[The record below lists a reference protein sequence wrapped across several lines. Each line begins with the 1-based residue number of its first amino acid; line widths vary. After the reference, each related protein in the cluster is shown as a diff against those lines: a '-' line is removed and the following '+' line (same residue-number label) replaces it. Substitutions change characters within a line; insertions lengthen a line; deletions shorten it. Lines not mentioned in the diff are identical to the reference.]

1 MPQHAE
7 FDRLA
12 VGGFQKLAQLLCFAD
27 PLIVELDD
35 DIVDFEACLRPA
47 ALFRRGRD
55 HEAARFIEAKLSA
68 KQEVP
73 KQVVKDTKAKGLFT
87 GKLVGSKL
95 TWKLTFSGLT
105 GKATAAHIHMGAMGK
120 AGNVVV
126 PLCAPCK
133 SGAHGKATL
142 SAAVKKALAHHK
154 LYVNVHT
161 AKNPNGETRGQL
173 AKM

>member
-1 MPQHAE
+1 VKKLIAGLTIAVAVS
-7 FDRLA
+7 LA
-12 VGGFQKLAQLLCFAD
+12 VSALAF
-27 PLIVELDD
+27 
-35 DIVDFEACLRPA
+35 
-47 ALFRRGRD
+47 G
-55 HEAARFIEAKLSA
+55 ARASTISVSAKLSA

-73 KQVVKDTKAKGLFT
+73 AQVVKDTKARGVFS

-105 GKATAAHIHMGAMGK
+105 GQATAAHIHLGAMGK
-120 AGNVVV
+120 AGNVAI

-133 SGAHGKATL
+133 SGVHGKATL
-142 SAAVKKALAHHK
+142 SASLKKALAHHK

-161 AKNPNGETRGQL
+161 AKNPNGEIRGQL

>member
-1 MPQHAE
+1 VKKLVTL
-7 FDRLA
+7 LA
-12 VGGFQKLAQLLCFAD
+12 
-27 PLIVELDD
+27 
-35 DIVDFEACLRPA
+35 A
-47 ALFRRGRD
+47 ALALSLVVASFGF
-55 HEAARFIEAKLSA
+55 AAGAGTTTVKATLNA

-120 AGNVVV
+120 AGNVVI
-126 PLCAPCK
+126 PLCTPCK
-133 SGAHGKATL
+133 SGAHGRTTIT
-142 SAAVKKALAHHK
+142 AAVKKALMQHK

-161 AKNPNGETRGQL
+161 AKNPNGEIRGQL
-173 AKM
+173 AAM